1 MIFSSLCCGYISDRA
16 RKKLLLQ
23 TGAADVGLEHRVKLQ
38 IVGIA
43 ILPVGGIVYAW
54 VGHFA
59 IHAAATIV
67 GISICRSSVLSA
79 ESADIYHRCIRISM
93 DSVD

>member
-38 IVGIA
+38 VFGIA
-43 ILPVGGIVYAW
+43 ILPAGAIVYAW

-59 IHAAATIV
+59 VHAAATIV
-67 GISICRSSVLSA
+67 GISICKSFVSA
-79 ESADIYHRCIRISM
+79 TAAPADR
-93 DSVD
+93 